1 MKVLNPNVLTPGAS
15 YMFTLK
21 VSDGSKIGSS
31 TVVVRVRSGP
41 TSGSF
46 DVTPTTLKTLQSIK
60 MSGKFLPSC
69 SILKNGFP
77 TCVKESLNL
86 VKFASMS
93 IDFQTSFWVHKNS
106 KPECLPAFLTSE
118 EYHH

>member
-1 MKVLNPNVLTPGAS
+1 MKVLKPNVLTPGAS

-46 DVTPTTLKTLQSIK
+46 EVTPTTLKTLQNVK
-60 MSGKFLPSC
+60 MSGKFLSSC

-77 TCVKESLNL
+77 TGAKESLSL
-86 VKFASMS
+86 VTFAST
-93 IDFQTSFWVHKNS
+93 FKPPFGCNFVQTNAK
-106 KPECLPAFLTSE
+106 CLPSLISRAE
-118 EYHH
+118 KYHQ